1 MNRFTDL
8 ALDKNALDFQ
18 DLFQEVLS
26 QKVSDALDAKKVE
39 IAATMFED
47 PAIAEE
53 KIEMTRG
60 GRATGNAIADIV
72 AKNNARLAKK
82 KADRAKHLRKK
93 EKYDGG
99 VKEEVEE
106 IDEVAARV
114 RTGKAHSGQPN
125 GGNVK
130 AIVSNHKVGEHNL
143 KVSTSVGWDGDK
155 ISRVSHVK
163 DGKEHPVGSS
173 WNGHYNKEFHKSG
186 SGITPKMAQQAI
198 ADHHAHPT
206 VKKKMKTIDKYAYQ
220 SEEVEQI
227 DELRPATYWNTAEK
241 RRTQAAAFKNMKRN
255 DDADK
260 LNQRAERLSNTGD
273 ERARDRKYN
282 AVQDAKKKI
291 LSPATR
297 RSSGISTKHI
307 FTKANGETVYDK
319 RRTNNEEV
327 ELDEG
332 MVDHIA
338 KVHVHGSNV
347 TLHMDNGK
355 KSTQK
360 HPSPEA
366 ALKDGKSWHKAT
378 GREAKLVVSE

>member
-72 AKNNARLAKK
+72 AKNNARLAKQ

-99 VKEEVEE
+99 VKEE
-106 IDEVAARV
+106 A
-114 RTGKAHSGQPN
+114 G
-125 GGNVK
+125 
-130 AIVSNHKVGEHNL
+130 
-143 KVSTSVGWDGDK
+143 
-155 ISRVSHVK
+155 
-163 DGKEHPVGSS
+163 
-173 WNGHYNKEFHKSG
+173 
-186 SGITPKMAQQAI
+186 
-198 ADHHAHPT
+198 
-206 VKKKMKTIDKYAYQ
+206 
-220 SEEVEQI
+220 QI
-227 DELRPATYWNTAEK
+227 DEGS
-241 RRTQAAAFKNMKRN
+241 
-255 DDADK
+255 ADK
-260 LNQRAERLSNTGD
+260 LGERIDAAPSD
-273 ERARDRKYN
+273 EH
-282 AVQDAKKKI
+282 AKKIISKASLANLHHI
-291 LSPATR
+291 KHWNMGLSGTR
-297 RSSGISTKHI
+297 THKYMKHI
-307 FTKANGETVYDK
+307 NSEIEK
-319 RRTNNEEV
+319 RYNSMDMHEEV

-332 MVDHIA
+332 MVDHID

-347 TLHMDNGK
+347 TLHLHNGK

-366 ALKDGKSWHKAT
+366 ALKDGKAWHKAT
-378 GREAKLVVSE
+378 GREAKLVVTQ

>member
-47 PAIAEE
+47 SAIAEE

-99 VKEEVEE
+99 VKEEVE
-106 IDEVAARV
+106 
-114 RTGKAHSGQPN
+114 
-125 GGNVK
+125 
-130 AIVSNHKVGEHNL
+130 
-143 KVSTSVGWDGDK
+143 
-155 ISRVSHVK
+155 
-163 DGKEHPVGSS
+163 
-173 WNGHYNKEFHKSG
+173 
-186 SGITPKMAQQAI
+186 
-198 ADHHAHPT
+198 
-206 VKKKMKTIDKYAYQ
+206 
-220 SEEVEQI
+220 QI
-227 DELRPATYWNTAEK
+227 DELGDTWLGRAKLDAAHAKRKSQTSDMKKVEPKEFNTNLTMWTHGPKTTNLHNKANKIGKYIEKNKEKNAEK
-241 RRTQAAAFKNMKRN
+241 
-255 DDADK
+255 
-260 LNQRAERLSNTGD
+260 
-273 ERARDRKYN
+273 
-282 AVQDAKKKI
+282 KI
-291 LSPATR
+291 KLSPAT
-297 RSSGISTKHI
+297 
-307 FTKANGETVYDK
+307 K
-319 RRTNNEEV
+319 RVINKEEV

-338 KVHVHGSNV
+338 RIHVHGSNV

-355 KSTQK
+355 KSTQR

-366 ALKDGKSWHKAT
+366 ALKDGRAYHKAT
-378 GREAKLVVSE
+378 GREAKLVIAK

>member
-72 AKNNARLAKK
+72 AKNNDRLAKK

-106 IDEVAARV
+106 IDE
-114 RTGKAHSGQPN
+114 
-125 GGNVK
+125 
-130 AIVSNHKVGEHNL
+130 
-143 KVSTSVGWDGDK
+143 
-155 ISRVSHVK
+155 
-163 DGKEHPVGSS
+163 
-173 WNGHYNKEFHKSG
+173 
-186 SGITPKMAQQAI
+186 
-198 ADHHAHPT
+198 
-206 VKKKMKTIDKYAYQ
+206 
-220 SEEVEQI
+220 
-227 DELRPATYWNTAEK
+227 
-241 RRTQAAAFKNMKRN
+241 
-255 DDADK
+255 
-260 LNQRAERLSNTGD
+260 
-273 ERARDRKYN
+273 
-282 AVQDAKKKI
+282 
-291 LSPATR
+291 
-297 RSSGISTKHI
+297 
-307 FTKANGETVYDK
+307 
-319 RRTNNEEV
+319 
-327 ELDEG
+327 G

-338 KVHVHGSNV
+338 KIHVHGSNV

-355 KSTQK
+355 KSTQR

-366 ALKDGKSWHKAT
+366 ALKDGKAYHKAT
-378 GREAKLVVSE
+378 GREAKLVIAK

>member
-99 VKEEVEE
+99 VKEESEYLDEVRYNDEMGSYNDSKAPVYDTLGHSKRRVPSTDTTQIQKGGRRPNMIKPSSQNLLKMNIKKRLKIREEAEE
-106 IDEVAARV
+106 I
-114 RTGKAHSGQPN
+114 
-125 GGNVK
+125 
-130 AIVSNHKVGEHNL
+130 
-143 KVSTSVGWDGDK
+143 
-155 ISRVSHVK
+155 
-163 DGKEHPVGSS
+163 
-173 WNGHYNKEFHKSG
+173 
-186 SGITPKMAQQAI
+186 
-198 ADHHAHPT
+198 
-206 VKKKMKTIDKYAYQ
+206 
-220 SEEVEQI
+220 
-227 DELRPATYWNTAEK
+227 
-241 RRTQAAAFKNMKRN
+241 
-255 DDADK
+255 
-260 LNQRAERLSNTGD
+260 
-273 ERARDRKYN
+273 
-282 AVQDAKKKI
+282 
-291 LSPATR
+291 
-297 RSSGISTKHI
+297 
-307 FTKANGETVYDK
+307 
-319 RRTNNEEV
+319 
-327 ELDEG
+327 DEG

-366 ALKDGKSWHKAT
+366 ALKDGRSWHKAT
-378 GREAKLVVSE
+378 GREAKLVVSK

>member
-72 AKNNARLAKK
+72 AKNNARLAKQ

-99 VKEEVEE
+99 VKEEVE
-106 IDEVAARV
+106 
-114 RTGKAHSGQPN
+114 
-125 GGNVK
+125 
-130 AIVSNHKVGEHNL
+130 
-143 KVSTSVGWDGDK
+143 
-155 ISRVSHVK
+155 
-163 DGKEHPVGSS
+163 
-173 WNGHYNKEFHKSG
+173 
-186 SGITPKMAQQAI
+186 
-198 ADHHAHPT
+198 
-206 VKKKMKTIDKYAYQ
+206 
-220 SEEVEQI
+220 QI
-227 DELRPATYWNTAEK
+227 DELDISTVKSYYKKRTKEGNVDYGNLEPNNPKSREKFAAKWKPGSKRDVGMRSAEMRLDAHKLGKNPKAHDTEYHPAI
-241 RRTQAAAFKNMKRN
+241 
-255 DDADK
+255 
-260 LNQRAERLSNTGD
+260 
-273 ERARDRKYN
+273 
-282 AVQDAKKKI
+282 VKKKI
-291 LSPATR
+291 KSNPA
-297 RSSGISTKHI
+297 ISAYHEKGKAYGNAVAALKKKH
-307 FTKANGETVYDK
+307 GVS
-319 RRTNNEEV
+319 EEV

-347 TLHMDNGK
+347 TLHLDNGK

-366 ALKDGKSWHKAT
+366 ALKDGKAWHKAT

>member
-82 KADRAKHLRKK
+82 KADRAKQLRKK

-99 VKEEVEE
+99 VKEDVES
-106 IDEVAARV
+106 IDEVRYNDEM
-114 RTGKAHSGQPN
+114 GSYNDSKAPVYDSLGHS
-125 GGNVK
+125 
-130 AIVSNHKVGEHNL
+130 
-143 KVSTSVGWDGDK
+143 
-155 ISRVSHVK
+155 
-163 DGKEHPVGSS
+163 
-173 WNGHYNKEFHKSG
+173 
-186 SGITPKMAQQAI
+186 
-198 ADHHAHPT
+198 
-206 VKKKMKTIDKYAYQ
+206 
-220 SEEVEQI
+220 
-227 DELRPATYWNTAEK
+227 K
-241 RRTQAAAFKNMKRN
+241 RRVPSTDTTQIQKGGKRPNMIKPGSQTLLKMNIKKR
-255 DDADK
+255 
-260 LNQRAERLSNTGD
+260 LN
-273 ERARDRKYN
+273 K
-282 AVQDAKKKI
+282 
-291 LSPATR
+291 
-297 RSSGISTKHI
+297 
-307 FTKANGETVYDK
+307 
-319 RRTNNEEV
+319 EEV

>member
-72 AKNNARLAKK
+72 AKNNARLAKQ

-99 VKEEVEE
+99 VKEDVES
-106 IDEVAARV
+106 IDEVSARV
-114 RTGKAHSGQPN
+114 RTGRAHSGQPN
-125 GGNVK
+125 GEYVK
-130 AIVSNHKVGEHNL
+130 AIVSNHQVGKHNL
-143 KVSTSVGWDGDK
+143 KVRSSIGWDGDR
-155 ISRVSHVK
+155 ITHVSHVK
-163 DGKEHPVGSS
+163 DGKAHPVGM
-173 WNGHYNKEFHKSG
+173 NFDGHYVDEYHKSG
-186 SGITPKMAQQAI
+186 TGITPKMAKQAI
-198 ADHHAHPT
+198 AAHHANPT
-206 VKKKMKTIDKYAYQ
+206 VKKKLR
-220 SEEVEQI
+220 SLGEEVEEMDEAGIHDFIGGVLSGKSDRQVAQDAARSLHNKMQLAKNTLPGYKHPDPNNQVGKKLGVKEKVEQI
-227 DELRPATYWNTAEK
+227 D
-241 RRTQAAAFKNMKRN
+241 
-255 DDADK
+255 
-260 LNQRAERLSNTGD
+260 
-273 ERARDRKYN
+273 
-282 AVQDAKKKI
+282 
-291 LSPATR
+291 
-297 RSSGISTKHI
+297 
-307 FTKANGETVYDK
+307 
-319 RRTNNEEV
+319 EV

-366 ALKDGKSWHKAT
+366 ALKDGKAYHKAT
-378 GREAKLVVSE
+378 GREAKLVVTQ